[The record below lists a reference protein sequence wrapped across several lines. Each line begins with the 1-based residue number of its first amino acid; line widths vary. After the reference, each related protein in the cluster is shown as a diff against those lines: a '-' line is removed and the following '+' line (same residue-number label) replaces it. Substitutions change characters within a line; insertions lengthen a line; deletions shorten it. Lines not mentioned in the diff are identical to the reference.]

1 MLARLVRG
9 NSSLREEDQ
18 WRGLEGRCL
27 VEEVRDKEAESEAR
41 DKEAESR
48 DKEQVVRIPL
58 RGGLIMWRMVSRQ
71 GK

>member
-18 WRGLEGRCL
+18 WQGLEGRCL
-27 VEEVRDKEAESEAR
+27 VEEAR